1 MEKGTLRQFME
12 NILLFLHLFHEYS
25 VCIIIHSKCI
35 NMQKRERETKN
46 QEESRKEIQIAKR
59 QKKESFAIQFC

>member
-12 NILLFLHLFHEYS
+12 NILLFLHLFHEHS
-25 VCIIIHSKCI
+25 TCIIIHPKCI
-35 NMQKRERETKN
+35 NMQKRERKTKN

-59 QKKESFAIQFC
+59 QKKEGFAIQFC

>member
-12 NILLFLHLFHEYS
+12 NILLFLHLFHEYP

-35 NMQKRERETKN
+35 NMQKREGETKN
-46 QEESRKEIQIAKR
+46 QEESRKEIQITKR
-59 QKKESFAIQFC
+59 QKKEGFAIQFC